1 MASYGLNSG
10 DIVEIRLVA
19 SLFNQQTVNV
29 FHYQIGSGSAASD
42 DLLEFQDQW
51 RIVCWTDNLSTLL
64 SQELV
69 SCRTDAQTIAPVRKV
84 TNAFPLTPATGGVVS
99 GSAPPTVTAVL
110 RKQSLTAGKKYQ
122 GRIFLPGVPIDSII
136 GGQLDG
142 AVFTDWEDISGVLAE
157 PVTFNGRTATP
168 VIYSTKDNVVRA
180 TIIGGGA
187 DQILRSQRRREI
199 GKGV

>member
-10 DIVEIRLVA
+10 DIVELRLVG
-19 SLFNQQTVNV
+19 SLFNQTTINT

-51 RIVCWTDNLSTLL
+51 RITCWTDNISTLL

-69 SCRTDAQTIAPVRKV
+69 NCRTDAQVISPVRKV
-84 TNAFPLTPATGGVVS
+84 VNSFPLTPASGGVVS
-99 GSAPPTVTAVL
+99 GAAPPTVTGVM
-110 RKQSLTAGKKYQ
+110 RKQSLTAGKAFQ
-122 GRIFLPGVPIDSII
+122 GRIFLPGVPLDSII

-142 AVFTDWEDISGVLAE
+142 AVFTDWEDIAGVLAD

-187 DQILRSQRRREI
+187 DQVLRSQRRREI